1 MRSNTFTEAA
11 AEAAR
16 QKQVH
21 SLHKT
26 KFTLA
31 IMLDSVKHRFF
42 VNVLQAQA
50 AARAAE
56 FEAAALA
63 WLTEPSAPTLF
74 FRIMTI
80 PFHLQSV
87 RNTYNMTVS
96 PYADVLCLLVQSS
109 RCQHDAW

>member
-1 MRSNTFTEAA
+1 MEHEINTFIKAA

-26 KFTLA
+26 KFSLA
-31 IMLDSVKHRFF
+31 IMLDSVEHRFF
-42 VNVLQAQA
+42 VLVMQAQA

-63 WLTEPSAPTLF
+63 WLTEPSAPPSESRLKG
-74 FRIMTI
+74 RKA
-80 PFHLQSV
+80 HAGRALQ
-87 RNTYNMTVS
+87 VS
-96 PYADVLCLLVQSS
+96 PQAKL
-109 RCQHDAW
+109 

>member
-1 MRSNTFTEAA
+1 MQHWTVQVEREINTFIEAA

-31 IMLDSVKHRFF
+31 IMLDSVKHLFF
-42 VNVLQAQA
+42 VNVLDAQA

-63 WLTEPSAPTLF
+63 WLTEPSAP
-74 FRIMTI
+74 
-80 PFHLQSV
+80 PSQS
-87 RNTYNMTVS
+87 RLKGRKAHAGRASQVS
-96 PYADVLCLLVQSS
+96 PELKL
-109 RCQHDAW
+109 

>member
-1 MRSNTFTEAA
+1 MEHEINTFIKAA

-26 KFTLA
+26 KFSLA
-31 IMLDSVKHRFF
+31 IMLDSVEHRFF
-42 VNVLQAQA
+42 VLVLQAQA

-63 WLTEPSAPTLF
+63 WLTEPSAPPSESRLKG
-74 FRIMTI
+74 RKA
-80 PFHLQSV
+80 HAGRALQ
-87 RNTYNMTVS
+87 VS
-96 PYADVLCLLVQSS
+96 PQAKL
-109 RCQHDAW
+109 